1 MPPSDQLTGFLRSSW
16 IIAQFEL
23 IRLFGTARGLL
34 TLFTFA
40 VIWYFMLTNLVMT
53 AANFIEQ
60 NASTRMSTMM
70 FNSSGFGQLLAWPI
84 AEFSAY
90 WRIALYLFPVFAVL
104 FAADQ
109 TASDRDRGGLR
120 FLTTR
125 CSRDS
130 IFLGRF
136 IGQTIIVSF
145 LVVGTLLTTLAVA
158 LYAHPAESWP
168 MSFYCTL
175 LIATNLLAVLMPYTA
190 MMALLSASVRSPIL
204 AIILAVL
211 LWTIVLWS
219 VTALSEYYPA
229 FDFVKYIIPG
239 IQISD
244 LTQLQ
249 PADTLSL
256 IHIPLLQ
263 TAVLLIIGRF
273 VMAKGAI

>member
-1 MPPSDQLTGFLRSSW
+1 MTGFFRSLW
-16 IIAQFEL
+16 IIGQFEL
-23 IRLFGTARGLL
+23 IRVFGTARGLL

-60 NASTRMSTMM
+60 NASTRMSNMI

-109 TASDRDRGGLR
+109 TASDRDRGSLR
-120 FLTTR
+120 FLTIR
-125 CSRDS
+125 CSRNS

-136 IGQTIIVSF
+136 LGQMVITS
-145 LVVGTLLTTLAVA
+145 LVVLGTLLSTLAVA
-158 LYAHPAESWP
+158 LYSHPVESWT
-168 MSFYCTL
+168 MSVYCAL
-175 LIATNLLAVLMPYTA
+175 LIGINLIAVLMPYTA

-204 AIILAVL
+204 AIILAIL

-219 VTALSEYYPA
+219 VTALGEYYPSL
-229 FDFVKYIIPG
+229 DFMTYIIPG

-249 PADTLSL
+249 PADTLTL
-256 IHIPLLQ
+256 VHIPLLQ
-263 TAVLLIIGRF
+263 TMVLLIIGRF